1 MVNSK
6 NLSERSVRVLND
18 DSYEMSYWA
27 DVMCGQFSY
36 LQKEY
41 TKERID
47 SFPLTNILT
56 IDENMDV
63 TGGDVI
69 ILSSTYRHDRDNYVI
84 DNICRLAEGLAKEK
98 QLQESKKCILYF
110 DFENPNNSIGRKYI
124 YRKNSLSSRIRGN
137 SLSLEQFM
145 DVALWLRKTSNFPI
159 YFSDCVG
166 KFPSTDFISEC
177 MFKFYKEHKEA
188 VKLVV
193 IEELDSF
200 ISHNN
205 GEYYSIIKQMKRIA
219 KCFNVPILILAQ
231 LKFDVD
237 INDDEQIV
245 NNIIELKRNI
255 LPVDKIIL
263 MNYTYWNY
271 PNRPLQYS
279 DETDENFRKREKIWE
294 QKKYDAEHSYEF
306 IIAQGNCMSEG
317 AFFRVQVSYDSEK
330 ETFGGIYLHEHTEED
345 DEIPF

>member
-18 DSYEMSYWA
+18 DCYEMSDWA

-98 QLQESKKCILYF
+98 QLQKSKKCILYF
-110 DFENPNNSIGRKYI
+110 DFENSSNFIGKKYV
-124 YRKNSLSSRIRGN
+124 YRSNSLSWRVSAN
-137 SLSLEQFM
+137 SWSSEKIM
-145 DVALWLRKTSNFPI
+145 YVASWLRKASNFPI
-159 YFSDCVG
+159 YLSDCIG
-166 KFPSTDFISEC
+166 KFPSAEFISEC
-177 MFKFYKEHKEA
+177 MFKFYREHKET
-188 VKLVV
+188 VELVV

-200 ISHNN
+200 ISGNN
-205 GEYYSIIKQMKRIA
+205 DNYYSIIKQIKRIA

-231 LKFDVD
+231 LKFDAD

-294 QKKYDAEHSYEF
+294 QKKYDAEHSYEL
-306 IIAQGNCMSEG
+306 IVAQGNCISEG
-317 AFFRVQVSYDSEK
+317 AFFRIQVSYDSEK
-330 ETFGGIYLHEHTEED
+330 ETFGDIYQHETTEDED
-345 DEIPF
+345 IPF